1 MCGFANEISQ
11 LIMPNN
17 YECVYKEMLLLI
29 HSDILLTDDIDR
41 VAGLPPDGERG
52 HDSRGVKPNLKK
64 K

>member
-1 MCGFANEISQ
+1 
-11 LIMPNN
+11 MPNN
-17 YECVYKEMLLLI
+17 CARVLKEMLLLI